1 MSRGSPGSY
10 LRKSFRKTC
19 CNCFIDH
26 FCSIPTK
33 MLSFTQLTELA
44 EMLTNRRDAWTR
56 REVSSCRGDLVSLL
70 IDPEAP
76 DIDAV
81 HAAAMLIACAWPGS
95 QLEAVDAIRRF
106 WNLSA
111 VRDQHDRPRS
121 DLRFGPQVTAMI
133 NLVADSRRSDDRD
146 ILANVQSVTI
156 RRDITLAAINYLGF
170 TRFFG
175 DLDSAARDNARLATL
190 TVIAPSVIKR
200 LGQFVARS
208 RVEAA
213 CRGITIDVAGA
224 YQALG
229 DEPATSRGA
238 RIRVTDQP
246 NTMVARAVHH
256 RKAPLRTS
264 LRTQKLA
271 RSRCVEHT
279 ASRIHISDDFR
290 EVEARPTTLK
300 PLRNPR
306 TMLSDSNF

>member
-1 MSRGSPGSY
+1 MP
-10 LRKSFRKTC
+10 
-19 CNCFIDH
+19 
-26 FCSIPTK
+26 
-33 MLSFTQLTELA
+33 SFTQLTELA

-56 REVSSCRGDLVSLL
+56 ARYLRAAGMLGRSSV
-70 IDPEAP
+70 DPEAP
-76 DIDAV
+76 DVDAV

-95 QLEAVDAIRRF
+95 QLEAVDATRRF

-133 NLVADSRRSDDRD
+133 NLVADSRRCDDRD

-190 TVIAPSVIKR
+190 TVIAPPVIKR

-208 RVEAA
+208 RMEAA

-229 DEPATSRGA
+229 DEPASSRGSQ
-238 RIRVTDQP
+238 D
-246 NTMVARAVHH
+246 
-256 RKAPLRTS
+256 S
-264 LRTQKLA
+264 SD
-271 RSRCVEHT
+271 RST
-279 ASRIHISDDFR
+279 
-290 EVEARPTTLK
+290 
-300 PLRNPR
+300 
-306 TMLSDSNF
+306 